1 MANLELVK
9 KLRETTGCGIGD
21 CNKALSACA
30 DNFEE
35 AQELLES
42 LGCED
47 YMFILIKE
55 YKDEEVHDYDE

>member
-1 MANLELVK
+1 MWQK
-9 KLRETTGCGIGD
+9 M
-21 CNKALSACA
+21 SAEIKITK

-47 YMFILIKE
+47 YMFILIKK
-55 YKDEEVHDYDE
+55 YKY

>member
-1 MANLELVK
+1 MFIKGYVFNRVHEPLELRHD
-9 KLRETTGCGIGD
+9 LE
-21 CNKALSACA
+21 A
-30 DNFEE
+30 DTFEK

-55 YKDEEVHDYDE
+55 YKDEEVYDYDE